1 MSKKKKR
8 RHRLGGPSPQNVALG
23 QRELIVRTVAQD
35 PNVQLRINPAG
46 VAKMSDVLLR
56 FAEPILDRLAPLDEK
71 KATLLFAITA
81 WNYCLISS
89 EEQAHMR
96 WELRH
101 IFNNLSDLLSD
112 LLSVITRLSILVCL
126 RQRLSQMPWV

>member
-1 MSKKKKR
+1 MLRSGAGSGNERMPVAHETTQSVHFGAGALEHLYPCRMSKKKKR

-56 FAEPILDRLAPLDEK
+56 FAEPILDDGINPDRR
-71 KATLLFAITA
+71 FV
-81 WNYCLISS
+81 
-89 EEQAHMR
+89 Q
-96 WELRH
+96 
-101 IFNNLSDLLSD
+101 
-112 LLSVITRLSILVCL
+112 
-126 RQRLSQMPWV
+126 QQ